1 MNDRDATIAKLAAF
15 LELLEEL
22 MGDALASGVP
32 EIALRRTL
40 LARAATLFKSSEAA
54 LEGITALD
62 HFRMVLERE
71 LVPVG
76 APIEGQ

>member
-1 MNDRDATIAKLAAF
+1 MNDRDATAAKLDAF
-15 LELLEEL
+15 LEMLEEL

-40 LARAATLFKSSEAA
+40 MARAVMLFKSPAA
-54 LEGITALD
+54 AQEGITALD

-76 APIEGQ
+76 APIERQ